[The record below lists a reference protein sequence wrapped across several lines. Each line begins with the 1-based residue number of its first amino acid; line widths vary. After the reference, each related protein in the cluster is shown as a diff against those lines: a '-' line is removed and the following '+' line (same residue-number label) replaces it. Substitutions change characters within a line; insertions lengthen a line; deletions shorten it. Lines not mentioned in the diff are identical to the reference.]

1 MTENMKTSPRPGLTR
16 RLLVY
21 SLPYWR
27 SMLLSL
33 ILILFLS
40 ALINY
45 LPVVIKRIT
54 DYCLLNNE
62 IAAED
67 RLKELTRLSGLY
79 LMLAAAGHVI
89 HYIQG
94 LLTAW
99 LGQRIIY
106 DLRIDLFKKIM
117 HLHQGHFDRTPV
129 GALLTRATS
138 DIDRLQRFVTDGV
151 VGTVADVFMLIS
163 IMVYMVLINVRIA
176 LVLFAVLPLIFG
188 ALFLISGRLRN
199 ANRLIRKRQSSLN
212 ALLQEYLVGMTTI
225 QLFNREAVA
234 QDEFDA
240 RNSGLRAAYFDEVRW
255 FSLYFP
261 VIEGGQAIAFVL
273 ILGAG
278 GFLILN
284 NTGLISLGVL
294 IAFLTYIRNF
304 FRPLGSLSDKA
315 GMFQM
320 AMAAAERVFALMDMP
335 EEIADPAEPLPPA
348 RIDGDIEFKNVSFA
362 YQEENWVL
370 KNVSFRV
377 QPGQVIAVV
386 GATGAG
392 KTTIVNLIGRFYDV
406 QRGSVMIDGQD
417 VRAFSK
423 TDLRER
429 LGYVFQDP
437 FIFAG
442 TVAENISLLNPDLG
456 RDDLIS
462 AARTVNA
469 HGFISEMP
477 DGYDTTLNERGEGL
491 SLGQKQ
497 LLSMA
502 RTLAQNPELLFVL
515 DEATASV
522 DTATEVLIQDA
533 LGKLMHNR
541 TSIVIAHRLS
551 TIRHADRILV
561 LRHGELVDEGTHSE
575 LMLRRGYYRQLYEL
589 LQHSPH

>member
-1 MTENMKTSPRPGLTR
+1 MTENIKTSPKSGLTR
-16 RLLVY
+16 RLLIY

-27 SMLLSL
+27 PMLLSL
-33 ILILFLS
+33 ALILVLS

-45 LPVVIKRIT
+45 LPVLIKRLT
-54 DYCLLNNE
+54 DSCLLNDE
-62 IAAED
+62 IAAAD
-67 RLKELTRLSGLY
+67 RLRELTRLSWLY
-79 LMLAAAGHVI
+79 LTLATAGHAVR
-89 HYIQG
+89 YLQG

-106 DLRIDLFKKIM
+106 DLRVSLFKKVM
-117 HLHQGHFDRTPV
+117 QLHQGHFDRTAV

-163 IMVYMVLINVRIA
+163 IMVYMVLIHVRVA

-234 QDEFDA
+234 QNEFDA
-240 RNSGLRAAYFDEVRW
+240 RNSGLQAAYFEEVRW

-261 VIEGGQAIAFVL
+261 VIEGGQAIAFIL

-278 GFLILN
+278 GFLLLN

-320 AMAAAERVFALMDMP
+320 AMAAAERVFALMDTP
-335 EEIADPAEPLPPA
+335 EEIADPPSPLPPA
-348 RIDGDIEFKNVSFA
+348 RIDGDIQFNNVWFA
-362 YQEENWVL
+362 YQDENWVL
-370 KNVSFRV
+370 KDLSFSVR
-377 QPGQVIAVV
+377 PAQVIAVV

-392 KTTIVNLIGRFYDV
+392 KSTIVNLIGRFYDV

-417 VRAFSK
+417 VRAFCK
-423 TDLRER
+423 TDLRRR

-437 FIFAG
+437 FMFAG
-442 TVAENISLLNPDLG
+442 TVAENISLLNPDLS
-456 RDDLIS
+456 RSDLIN

-477 DGYDTTLNERGEGL
+477 DGYDTMLNERGEGL

-502 RTLAQNPELLFVL
+502 RTLAQNPQLLFVL

-561 LRHGELVDEGTHSE
+561 MRHGELVDEGTHGE

>member
-1 MTENMKTSPRPGLTR
+1 
-16 RLLVY
+16 
-21 SLPYWR
+21 
-27 SMLLSL
+27 
-33 ILILFLS
+33 
-40 ALINY
+40 
-45 LPVVIKRIT
+45 
-54 DYCLLNNE
+54 
-62 IAAED
+62 
-67 RLKELTRLSGLY
+67 
-79 LMLAAAGHVI
+79 
-89 HYIQG
+89 
-94 LLTAW
+94 
-99 LGQRIIY
+99 
-106 DLRIDLFKKIM
+106 
-117 HLHQGHFDRTPV
+117 
-129 GALLTRATS
+129 
-138 DIDRLQRFVTDGV
+138 
-151 VGTVADVFMLIS
+151 
-163 IMVYMVLINVRIA
+163 
-176 LVLFAVLPLIFG
+176 
-188 ALFLISGRLRN
+188 
-199 ANRLIRKRQSSLN
+199 
-212 ALLQEYLVGMTTI
+212 
-225 QLFNREAVA
+225 
-234 QDEFDA
+234 
-240 RNSGLRAAYFDEVRW
+240 
-255 FSLYFP
+255 
-261 VIEGGQAIAFVL
+261 
-273 ILGAG
+273 
-278 GFLILN
+278 
-284 NTGLISLGVL
+284 
-294 IAFLTYIRNF
+294 
-304 FRPLGSLSDKA
+304 
-315 GMFQM
+315 MFQM

-348 RIDGDIEFKNVSFA
+348 RIDGDIEFNDVSFA
-362 YQEENWVL
+362 YQKENWVL
-370 KNVSFRV
+370 KNLSFCV

-406 QRGSVMIDGQD
+406 QRGSVMINGQD
-417 VRAFSK
+417 VRNFRK

-442 TVAENISLLNPDLG
+442 TVAENISLLNPDLS

-469 HGFISEMP
+469 HGFISDMP
-477 DGYDTTLNERGEGL
+477 NGYDATLNERGEGL

-561 LRHGELVDEGTHSE
+561 MRHGELVDEGTHDE

>member
-1 MTENMKTSPRPGLTR
+1 MTEDVKTSAKSGLAL
-16 RLLVY
+16 RLLRY

-27 SMLLSL
+27 WMLLSL
-33 ILILFLS
+33 VLILIVS
-40 ALINY
+40 AIINY
-45 LPVVIKRIT
+45 LPVLIKRMT
-54 DYCLLNNE
+54 DSCLLNE
-62 IAAED
+62 DLVADD
-67 RLKELTRLSGLY
+67 RLKGLTELSMLYVGLA
-79 LMLAAAGHVI
+79 LGGHLI
-89 HYIQG
+89 GYIQA

-106 DLRIDLFKKIM
+106 DLRVSLFKKVI

-129 GALLTRATS
+129 GSLLTRVTS

-151 VGTVADVFMLIS
+151 VGTVADVFMLGT
-163 IMVYMVLINVRIA
+163 IMVYMLLIHVNVA
-176 LVLFAVLPLIFG
+176 LVLFAMLPLLFG
-188 ALFLISGRLRN
+188 VLFFVNGKLRN
-199 ANRLIRKRQSSLN
+199 ANRQIRKRQATLN
-212 ALLQEYLVGMTTI
+212 ALLQEDLVGMTTI
-225 QLFNREAVA
+225 QLFNRESAA
-234 QDEFDA
+234 KDEFTE
-240 RNSGLRAAYFDEVRW
+240 RNTDLRAAHFEEVRW

-261 VIEGGQAIAFVL
+261 VIEAGQALAFIL

-278 GFLILN
+278 GYLLLAN
-284 NTGLISLGVL
+284 SGLISLGVL

-320 AMAAAERVFALMDMP
+320 AMAAAERVFALIDIP
-335 EEIADPAEPLPPA
+335 EEIPDPQEPLA
-348 RIDGDIEFKNVSFA
+348 RQSIDGKIEFRGVWFA
-362 YQEENWVL
+362 YEDDNWVI
-370 KNVSFRV
+370 KNLSFGVR
-377 QPGQVIAVV
+377 PGEVIAVV

-392 KTTIVNLIGRFYDV
+392 KSTIINLIGRFYDI
-406 QRGSVMIDGQD
+406 QRGAVMIDGQD
-417 VRAFSK
+417 VRAFRK
-423 TDLRER
+423 TDLRRR

-442 TVAENISLLNPDLG
+442 TVAENISLLNPDLS
-456 RDDLIS
+456 RDDLT
-462 AARTVNA
+462 AAAKTVNA
-469 HGFISEMP
+469 HGFISDMP
-477 DGYDTTLNERGEGL
+477 DGYDTVLNERGEGL

-522 DTATEVLIQDA
+522 DTATEVLIRDA

-561 LRHGELVDEGTHSE
+561 MRHGELVDEGTHDE

-589 LQHSPH
+589 LQHSPR

>member
-1 MTENMKTSPRPGLTR
+1 
-16 RLLVY
+16 
-21 SLPYWR
+21 
-27 SMLLSL
+27 
-33 ILILFLS
+33 
-40 ALINY
+40 
-45 LPVVIKRIT
+45 
-54 DYCLLNNE
+54 
-62 IAAED
+62 
-67 RLKELTRLSGLY
+67 
-79 LMLAAAGHVI
+79 
-89 HYIQG
+89 
-94 LLTAW
+94 
-99 LGQRIIY
+99 
-106 DLRIDLFKKIM
+106 
-117 HLHQGHFDRTPV
+117 LHQGHFDRTPV

-163 IMVYMVLINVRIA
+163 IMVYMMLIHVRIA

-188 ALFLISGRLRN
+188 ALFFISGRLRN

-225 QLFNREAVA
+225 QLFNREAVS
-234 QDEFDA
+234 QSEFDT
-240 RNSGLRAAYFDEVRW
+240 RNGGLRAAYFEEVRW

-261 VIEGGQAIAFVL
+261 VIEGGQAIAFIL

-278 GFLILN
+278 GFLLLN

-320 AMAAAERVFALMDMP
+320 AMAAADRVCALRDTP
-335 EEIADPAEPLPPA
+335 EEIAEPAEPLPPA
-348 RIDGDIEFKNVSFA
+348 RIDGDIEFNNVWFA
-362 YQEENWVL
+362 YQDENWVL

-377 QPGQVIAVV
+377 RPAQVIAVV
-386 GATGAG
+386 GAPGAG
-392 KTTIVNLIGRFYDV
+392 KSTTVTRIGRFYDV

-417 VRAFSK
+417 VRAFRK
-423 TDLRER
+423 TDLRRR

-442 TVAENISLLNPDLG
+442 TVAENISLLNPDLS
-456 RDDLIS
+456 RSDLIG

-561 LRHGELVDEGTHSE
+561 MRHGELVDEGTHGE

-589 LQHSPH
+589 LRHSPH